1 MKKITLLILLLIT
14 VSLFAG
20 YKYRLSESAIE
31 PQEIEY
37 LQGGIL
43 VRWDVQM
50 DSTMYKYKE
59 MWLPENT
66 SEVEVYE
73 YINYQTKSTK
83 TANQIS
89 NKLGTWKVQNRK
101 LMLKNEP
108 KQSKNI
114 KEILGDSNDFK
125 TFRNSDWNFCS
136 SYILVY
142 SGCDNRIFY

>member
-108 KQSKNI
+108 K
-114 KEILGDSNDFK
+114 
-125 TFRNSDWNFCS
+125 
-136 SYILVY
+136 
-142 SGCDNRIFY
+142 